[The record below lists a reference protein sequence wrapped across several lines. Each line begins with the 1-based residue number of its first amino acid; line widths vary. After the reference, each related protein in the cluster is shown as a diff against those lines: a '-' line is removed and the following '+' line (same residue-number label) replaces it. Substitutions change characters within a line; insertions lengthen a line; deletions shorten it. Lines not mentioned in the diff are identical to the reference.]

1 MKSLDILGNTDAS
14 FRMTPVLSGSDN
26 FLLVGCISVRNE
38 VDGKVASK
46 ETLSKLC
53 IYTSSEDVH
62 YQSMDCELLNQLN
75 IPLITRD
82 LCEKSFSLSVSFGGS
97 NWPELVKLS
106 IERPGCRVNHVR
118 VPNLSLIICLVHD
131 VVTIESDIDLF
142 IEQQDFLYNC
152 MEIQDETFLLGN
164 GPELNDLV
172 FSNMEE
178 QAEPIHNQ
186 SVSPLNDELCLMH
199 SLIAKYESS
208 KAYHTNPELS
218 S

>member
-1 MKSLDILGNTDAS
+1 MNSLDILGDTDAS
-14 FRMTPVLSGSDN
+14 FRMTPVLSVSDK

-38 VDGKVASK
+38 ADGKLASK
-46 ETLSKLC
+46 ETMSKLC
-53 IYTSSEDVH
+53 IYTSSEEVH

-75 IPLITRD
+75 IPLTTRES
-82 LCEKSFSLSVSFGGS
+82 CEKLFSLSFSFGES

-118 VPNLSLIICLVHD
+118 IPNLNFIICLVHD

-164 GPELNDLV
+164 GPEPNDIV
-172 FSNMEE
+172 FSNTEE
-178 QAEPIHNQ
+178 QEEPIHNP
-186 SVSPLNDELCLMH
+186 SISPLYDELCLMH

-208 KAYHTNPELS
+208 KAYNTNPELS